1 MDKQK
6 QIEEFPKPH
15 KKILANKVYSNSTL
29 KKWSKEELIEQI
41 RILEHNWASA
51 EESLNNSA
59 KNIQKII
66 AELQKQVDKAWLEVG
81 KMCMEERTNTAK
93 EILELSKSTPTYCNF
108 VKVVKER
115 YGVDLL

>member
-6 QIEEFPKPH
+6 QIEEIVKD
-15 KKILANKVYSNSTL
+15 IERSTGMPSYWKGIVL
-29 KKWSKEELIEQI
+29 DLIHRLQDE
-41 RILEHNWASA
+41 
-51 EESLNNSA
+51 
-59 KNIQKII
+59 KT
-66 AELQKQVDKAWLEVG
+66 ELQKQVDKAWWEVG

-115 YGVDLL
+115 YGVDLK